1 MKEANTKKSARRGIY
16 GQIVEEV
23 GNRIVRG
30 DWKPNDRLP
39 DETEFALN
47 LKVSRTVVREV
58 LKVLSEKGLIISRP
72 RIGTLVSAKENWN
85 YLDMDVLNWVFSNG
99 PTKKNADDLIEL
111 RQMVEPVAT
120 RLAAIRR
127 SDEELELLQEAFRD
141 MTEAGADIEA
151 GIEPDIRFHNIILK
165 ASRNQML
172 RPLGHTI
179 ETALAASF
187 RISNSAPGAPEA
199 SLARHE
205 IVLNAIAARD
215 GDAAE
220 QAMRILI
227 DKAQDAIFSM
237 IDDQ

>member
-111 RQMVEPVAT
+111 RQW
-120 RLAAIRR
+120 
-127 SDEELELLQEAFRD
+127 
-141 MTEAGADIEA
+141 
-151 GIEPDIRFHNIILK
+151 
-165 ASRNQML
+165 
-172 RPLGHTI
+172 
-179 ETALAASF
+179 
-187 RISNSAPGAPEA
+187 
-199 SLARHE
+199 
-205 IVLNAIAARD
+205 
-215 GDAAE
+215 
-220 QAMRILI
+220 
-227 DKAQDAIFSM
+227 
-237 IDDQ
+237 